1 MEAIGV
7 VRVPQ
12 DHHAVAEAPVV
23 ERVGDEAHR
32 PGRVPLLAQHD
43 HVLAGGGRRRDDVFY
58 EALRQARVPV
68 ANLPLFPVVDAAA
81 MLGGDPLRPTP
92 IHEAAGLVALLAG
105 QIGVA
110 TEVEVC
116 LVAELGEGAREAF
129 DPDAQ
134 AARLAVNVGALKA
147 EDRKNGLPGVE
158 DHQPA
163 SGRSELPLRSVAIP
177 PASFRMR
184 RLAAMSKT
192 RTGTGAQNASK
203 LPEAV
208 CAIASAIEPRM
219 RILPDRWTRP
229 RARSSALGVLSSAT
243 SSRPPPV
250 CEVTSIGSPPRH
262 APCPR
267 TAVQVS
273 PLMRFTTQP
282 ARVSPMV
289 GPSSSASITPKKG
302 TPCLAFRLPSTGSTS
317 TSG

>member
-1 MEAIGV
+1 MRLID
-7 VRVPQ
+7 Q
-12 DHHAVAEAPVV
+12 DVCHSSPNTTTFWRAAA
-23 ERVGDEAHR
+23 
-32 PGRVPLLAQHD
+32 
-43 HVLAGGGRRRDDVFY
+43 
-58 EALRQARVPV
+58 
-68 ANLPLFPVVDAAA
+68 AAA

-163 SGRSELPLRSVAIP
+163 SARSAIACSSGLGAHTSDVRLSSCAGSGLSELPLRSVAIP

-229 RARSSALGVLSSAT
+229 RARSSALAVLSSAT
-243 SSRPPPV
+243 SS
-250 CEVTSIGSPPRH
+250 I
-262 APCPR
+262 
-267 TAVQVS
+267 
-273 PLMRFTTQP
+273 
-282 ARVSPMV
+282 
-289 GPSSSASITPKKG
+289 
-302 TPCLAFRLPSTGSTS
+302 
-317 TSG
+317 